1 MAEKN
6 PNKLY
11 EGIKDLQDN
20 LEAIKNLVEEVDS
33 KIKEVLND
41 ANDFGGV
48 ISRVFKEQLAGYFLP
63 GVQKVAEPLDDLISN
78 TDVPGSLKGLTVFL
92 DSVPLAMIR
101 QEPTISE
108 LAEPVVPKET
118 ELSEPVGSEID
129 ELPVNASY
137 QHPVDNVVSQPEET
151 ENNTVEPTEPELG
164 VSEPQRQPQVAPRT
178 VEESVEKK
186 AKDAAYARFVEYKK
200 KKDEEKGFIK
210 KYQVIRTTSV
220 VPALGEA
227 IANIDDDVIFEF
239 DTKDEAVNKADE
251 LDKLIYPEEKEMF
264 GTEYKVKEIKVPTA
278 SN

>member
-108 LAEPVVPKET
+108 LTEPVVPKET

-129 ELPVNASY
+129 ELPANASY

-151 ENNTVEPTEPELG
+151 ENNTVEPTESELG

>member
-20 LEAIKNLVEEVDS
+20 LEAIKNLVGEVDS

-48 ISRVFKEQLAGYFLP
+48 INRVFKEQLANYFLP

-78 TDVPGSLKGLTVFL
+78 TDVPGSLKGLTIFL

-118 ELSEPVGSEID
+118 VLSEPIGSEVD
-129 ELPVNASY
+129 KLPPNASY
-137 QHPVDNVVSQPEET
+137 QHPVEET
-151 ENNTVEPTEPELG
+151 NIEGTTETVESNVEPHTEPSTE
-164 VSEPQRQPQVAPRT
+164 VSEPPIASGT
-178 VEESVEKK
+178 VEESKERK
-186 AKDAAYARFVEYKK
+186 AKDAAYARFVEYRK

-210 KYQVIRTTSV
+210 KYQIIRKTSI
-220 VPALGEA
+220 VPSIGEA
-227 IANIDDDVIFEF
+227 NANIEDDIIFEY
-239 DTKDEAVNKADE
+239 DNKDDAANKVLE
-251 LDKLIYPEEKEMF
+251 LKKLIYPEEKELF
-264 GTEYKVKEIKVPTA
+264 GTVYEVKEIKVPTA

>member
-20 LEAIKNLVEEVDS
+20 LEAIKNLVGEVDS

-129 ELPVNASY
+129 ELPANASY

-151 ENNTVEPTEPELG
+151 ESGAVEPTESELG
-164 VSEPQRQPQVAPRT
+164 VSEPQRQPQVAPRP

-239 DTKDEAVNKADE
+239 DTKDEAVNKAKE

-278 SN
+278 GN